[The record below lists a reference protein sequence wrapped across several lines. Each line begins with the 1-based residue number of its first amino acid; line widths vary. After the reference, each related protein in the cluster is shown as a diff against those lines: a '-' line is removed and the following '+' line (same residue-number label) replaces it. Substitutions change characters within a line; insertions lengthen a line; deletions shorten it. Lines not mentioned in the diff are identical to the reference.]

1 MQLQINVF
9 SGVNA
14 MSNDNKIFERIV
26 DVHDDLT
33 IPFDSLVKD
42 LKFMFGASCVVSFN
56 IQRIISANHTTKY

>member
-1 MQLQINVF
+1 MQLQIKVF

-33 IPFDSLVKD
+33 IPSESLVKV

-56 IQRIISANHTTKY
+56 IL

>member
-1 MQLQINVF
+1 MQLQIKVF

-26 DVHDDLT
+26 DVHDDLQ

-56 IQRIISANHTTKY
+56 IL

>member
-56 IQRIISANHTTKY
+56 IL